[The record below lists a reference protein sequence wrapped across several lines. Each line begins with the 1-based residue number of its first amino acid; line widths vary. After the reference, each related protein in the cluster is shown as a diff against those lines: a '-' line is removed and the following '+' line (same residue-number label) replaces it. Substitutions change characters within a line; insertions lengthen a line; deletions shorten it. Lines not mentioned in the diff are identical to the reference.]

1 MTDVIFSFDTEDYVN
16 PKGADGILRTGRILR
31 EHGVKGCYNVVGW
44 LAEALEK
51 WGRTDV
57 IEELRH
63 HEIESHSLRHSYH
76 PTICEYTDIEDYDEA
91 LALFK
96 KNEQES
102 MAMVRRVLGNENFYA
117 FCPPGSSISYVAHY
131 GYADL
136 GVPVCDGDYV
146 YDPVRGRSVNCCNV
160 ECLLY
165 KYSCDLF
172 IEWEKED
179 ILQMMEK
186 MAEWESCI
194 VFHHP
199 QKHVVTTFCDLQNFN
214 GSNVEG
220 EWILSDLLPEEKV
233 AKFEEN
239 FRFFVEALQADP
251 RFNIVTY
258 KDIAEKYDASGRVIR
273 KEDIPVLKAALE
285 EDFFP
290 VTVPD
295 TYCLSDIFLA
305 CHDLLCGKEAHEC
318 GYVYGFLEAPYAV
331 PQPVKVTAEEMRESA
346 EKMDFDR
353 FLPTEIEVN
362 GKKLGPA
369 DWLRAALQI
378 LSGSEQAV
386 VVPDRWQIDLNEFP
400 HLRDLNLKGSWVHS
414 PDFEDRWLSDRL
426 RLQSWTIRLP
436 KGSPRKIF

>member
-1 MTDVIFSFDTEDYVN
+1 
-16 PKGADGILRTGRILR
+16 
-31 EHGVKGCYNVVGW
+31 
-44 LAEALEK
+44 
-51 WGRTDV
+51 
-57 IEELRH
+57 
-63 HEIESHSLRHSYH
+63 
-76 PTICEYTDIEDYDEA
+76 
-91 LALFK
+91 
-96 KNEQES
+96 
-102 MAMVRRVLGNENFYA
+102 
-117 FCPPGSSISYVAHY
+117 
-131 GYADL
+131 
-136 GVPVCDGDYV
+136 
-146 YDPVRGRSVNCCNV
+146 
-160 ECLLY
+160 
-165 KYSCDLF
+165 
-172 IEWEKED
+172 
-179 ILQMMEK
+179 
-186 MAEWESCI
+186 
-194 VFHHP
+194 
-199 QKHVVTTFCDLQNFN
+199 
-214 GSNVEG
+214 
-220 EWILSDLLPEEKV
+220 
-233 AKFEEN
+233 KFEEN

-305 CHDLLCGKEAHEC
+305 CRDLLCGKEAHEC

-353 FLPTEIEVN
+353 FLPTVIEVG

-378 LSGSEQAV
+378 LSGGEQAV

-400 HLRDLNLKGSWVHS
+400 HLRDLNLKCSWVHS